1 MGQFRKERMFDVNQ
15 IAVIGTGYVGLVS
28 GACLS
33 EFGLKVVCM
42 DVNESKINC
51 LKRGIIPIY
60 EPGLEEIVVRNEK
73 SGRLSFT
80 TDIGEAVEHA
90 TVVFIAVG
98 TPPQEDGSA
107 DLQYVLEAARSIAK
121 CMNGYKV
128 IVDKST
134 VPVGTGRKV
143 KAVIREVL
151 RERGVDYDFDVVS
164 NPEFLREG
172 SAVNDFMHPDRIVI
186 GTQSNKARK
195 TMRSVY
201 RVLYIN
207 NHPFVFTNVETAE
220 VIKYASNAFLATKI
234 TFINEI
240 ANLCEAVG
248 ANVQQVSNA
257 IGLDKRIGKYF
268 LHAGPGYGGS
278 CFPKDTKAL
287 VNTGKEFGVEM
298 SLIDSVINANDLH
311 KLKMVDKITAALGDV
326 EGKTIAVLGLSFKP
340 ETDDVREAP
349 SSTIVHELH
358 RRGAHIRA
366 YDPAAME
373 NAARFAFSDI
383 PIAYAQ
389 DEYDCVAGAYAVVL
403 VTEWNQFRSLD
414 LEQMKSTMA
423 APYFFDFR
431 NIYERRDVE
440 EKGFAYFG
448 VGR

>member
-1 MGQFRKERMFDVNQ
+1 MNQ

-42 DVNESKINC
+42 DVDEGKINC
-51 LKRGIIPIY
+51 LRQGVLPIY
-60 EPGLEEIVVRNEK
+60 EPGLEEIVTRNLK

-80 TDIGEAVEHA
+80 TDIREAVEHA

-107 DLQYVLEAARSIAK
+107 DLQYVLEAAKSIAQ
-121 CMNGYKV
+121 CMNGYKI

-143 KAVIREVL
+143 KATVRQVL
-151 RERGVDYDFDVVS
+151 QERGVDYDFDVVS

-186 GTQSNKARK
+186 GTQSSKARK

-207 NHPFVFTNVETAE
+207 NHPFVFTNIETAE

-234 TFINEI
+234 TFMNEI

-248 ANVQQVSNA
+248 ANVLQVSNA
-257 IGLDKRIGKYF
+257 VGLDKRIGPHF

-287 VNTGKEFGVEM
+287 VNTGKEYGVQM
-298 SLIDSVINANDLH
+298 SLIDSVIHANDLH
-311 KLKMVDKITAALGDV
+311 KRKMVDKIAAALGDL
-326 EGKTIAVLGLSFKP
+326 EGKTIGILGLSFKP

-349 SSTIVHELH
+349 STTIVRELL
-358 RRGAHIRA
+358 RSGAQIRA

-373 NAARFAFSDI
+373 NAARFAF
-383 PIAYAQ
+383 PGLPVTYAK
-389 DEYDCVAGAYAVVL
+389 DEYECVEGAHAAVL
-403 VTEWNQFRSLD
+403 VTEWNQFRNLD
-414 LEQMKSTMA
+414 FEQMKKRMA
-423 APYFFDFR
+423 SLFFFDFR
-431 NIYERRDVE
+431 NIYERKDIE
-440 EKGFAYFG
+440 DKGFAYFG